1 MKRVFIILFII
12 FSSSLHLFAKSPFD
26 QLENSNPLYTP
37 IKISALTN
45 KSVVFPGDE
54 FKFYLSIIVKTGWH
68 IYSLSPL
75 EGNEFLRTQIF
86 IDENVFR
93 KKGAWKESKPVLIQ
107 DGAVGRIVNGHKGN
121 VEFSR
126 TFLVPPK
133 VEVDK
138 YTIHGKLIFR
148 ACDNQ
153 ICTLPQELPFQTG
166 IRVTNK

>member
-1 MKRVFIILFII
+1 M
-12 FSSSLHLFAKSPFD
+12 FSSSLPLFAKSPFN

-37 IKISALTN
+37 IKVSAITN
-45 KSVVFPGDE
+45 KSVVFPGEE
-54 FKFYLSIIVKTGWH
+54 FKFHLSIIVKIGWH

-86 IDENVFR
+86 IDENVFW

-126 TFLVPPK
+126 TYLVPAE

-138 YTIHGKLIFR
+138 HSINGKLIFR
-148 ACDNQ
+148 ACDNH
-153 ICTLPQELPFQTG
+153 ICTLPQELPFHVS
-166 IRVTNK
+166 ILVANK

>member
-1 MKRVFIILFII
+1 MKRVFIILLIL
-12 FSSSLHLFAKSPFD
+12 FSSSLPIFAKPPFD
-26 QLENSNPLYTP
+26 KLKDPNPSFP
-37 IKISALTN
+37 AIKVSALTN
-45 KSVVFPGDE
+45 KSLVIPGEE
-54 FKFYLSIIVKTGWH
+54 FIFYLSVIVKTGWH

-75 EGNEFLRTQIF
+75 AGNEFLATQIF

-93 KKGAWKESKPVLIQ
+93 EMSVWKEPKPVLIQ

-126 TFLVPPK
+126 TFLVSPK

-138 YTIHGKLIFR
+138 YSIHGKLIFR
-148 ACDNQ
+148 ACDNK

-166 IRVTNK
+166 ILVTNQ

>member
-12 FSSSLHLFAKSPFD
+12 FSSSLPLFAKSPFD

-54 FKFYLSIIVKTGWH
+54 FKFYLSIIVKTDWH

-93 KKGAWKESKPVLIQ
+93 KKSAWKESKPVLIQ
-107 DGAVGRIVNGHKGN
+107 DGAIRRMVNGHKGN
-121 VEFSR
+121 VEFSK
-126 TFLVPPK
+126 TYLVPAE

-138 YTIHGKLIFR
+138 HSINGKLIFR
-148 ACDNQ
+148 ACDNH
-153 ICTLPQELPFQTG
+153 ICTLPQELPFHAS
-166 IRVTNK
+166 ILVTNK

>member
-1 MKRVFIILFII
+1 MKRVFIILLIL
-12 FSSSLHLFAKSPFD
+12 FSSSLPVLAKPPFD
-26 QLENSNPLYTP
+26 KLKDPNPFYPP
-37 IKISALTN
+37 IKVSALTN
-45 KSVVFPGDE
+45 KSLVIPGEE
-54 FKFYLSIIVKTGWH
+54 FIFHLSVIVKTGWH

-75 EGNEFLRTQIF
+75 AGNEFLATQIF

-93 KKGAWKESKPVLIQ
+93 EMSVWKEPKPVLIQ

-138 YTIHGKLIFR
+138 YSIHGKLIFR

-153 ICTLPQELPFQTG
+153 ICTLPQELPFQTN
-166 IRVTNK
+166 ILVTNK

>member
-1 MKRVFIILFII
+1 M
-12 FSSSLHLFAKSPFD
+12 FSSSLPLFAKSPFN

-37 IKISALTN
+37 IKASALTN
-45 KSVVFPGDE
+45 KSVVFPGEE
-54 FKFYLSIIVKTGWH
+54 FKFHLSIIVKTGWH

-86 IDENVFR
+86 IDENVFQA
-93 KKGAWKESKPVLIQ
+93 KGVWKEPKPVLIQ

-138 YTIHGKLIFR
+138 YSIHGKLIFR

-153 ICTLPQELPFQTG
+153 ICTLP
-166 IRVTNK
+166 

>member
-1 MKRVFIILFII
+1 MRHFLLILFLFQFLFSNTDECLII
-12 FSSSLHLFAKSPFD
+12 SDSENYNSYNYFQSISIDNLDTYQD
-26 QLENSNPLYTP
+26 QSCVFE
-37 IKISALTN
+37 TN
-45 KSVVFPGDE
+45 
-54 FKFYLSIIVKTGWH
+54 
-68 IYSLSPL
+68 
-75 EGNEFLRTQIF
+75 

-93 KKGAWKESKPVLIQ
+93 AKGVWKEPKPVLIS

-138 YTIHGKLIFR
+138 YSIHGKLLFR

-153 ICTLPQELPFQTG
+153 SCTLPQELPFQTG
-166 IRVTNK
+166 ILVTNQ

>member
-1 MKRVFIILFII
+1 MKRVFIILLILFL
-12 FSSSLHLFAKSPFD
+12 SVLPVFAKPPFD
-26 QLENSNPLYTP
+26 KLKNPNLLYPP
-37 IKISALTN
+37 IKISALAN
-45 KSVVFPGDE
+45 KSLVIPGEE
-54 FKFYLSIIVKTGWH
+54 FIFHLSVIVKTGWH

-75 EGNEFLRTQIF
+75 AGNEFLATQIF

-93 KKGAWKESKPVLIQ
+93 EKGVWKEPKPVLIQ
-107 DGAVGRIVNGHKGN
+107 DEAVGRIVNGHKGN

-138 YTIHGKLIFR
+138 YSIHGKLLFR

-153 ICTLPQELPFQTG
+153 ICTLPQELPFHTD
-166 IRVTNK
+166 ILVTKK